1 LEFFL
6 KHLYLDHQG
15 KDHVSACVLGKSI
28 LSGISLASLFL
39 CTPGWNLIF
48 YTGKEKLSTA
58 DMDVFTNTNVRII
71 EGRPNLK
78 QVIPAIIYG
87 VESGL
92 GLPERYHPEVKTV
105 ASEMLLDRLSCAS
118 GDGQESASIE
128 NLACYASEL
137 GFQLAP
143 EVIARERRL
152 SAAEEMAPKRS
163 RRSSASI
170 MGHLEIGFRPWEE
183 HPDAHEYVKNLDR
196 HLVIPT
202 WGLLYCGGAKQV
214 EADLKKIADDYQ
226 LGIHIESFAW

>member
-1 LEFFL
+1 
-6 KHLYLDHQG
+6 
-15 KDHVSACVLGKSI
+15 
-28 LSGISLASLFL
+28 
-39 CTPGWNLIF
+39 
-48 YTGKEKLSTA
+48 
-58 DMDVFTNTNVRII
+58 MDVFTNTNVRII

-92 GLPERYHPEVKTV
+92 GLPERYHPEVRAV
-105 ASEMLLDRLSCAS
+105 ASEMLLDRLCVSF
-118 GDGQESASIE
+118 DDESVSTANI
-128 NLACYASEL
+128 ACFASEL

-143 EVIARERRL
+143 EAISRERRL
-152 SAAEEMAPKRS
+152 SYDEEMAPQRS

-183 HPDAHEYVKNLDR
+183 HPEAHEYVKKLDKN
-196 HLVIPT
+196 LVIPT